1 MKVFL
6 LINKPRVA
14 ANPSHL
20 LGFPLV
26 SMVELVD
33 LLNEHL
39 KGLLFLLGAWLGLI
53 NIDFEHHVVMTERA
67 RIDTEGKKERLA
79 EHLFGPK
86 ESQ

>member
-1 MKVFL
+1 MCQ
-6 LINKPRVA
+6 R
-14 ANPSHL
+14 
-20 LGFPLV
+20 
-26 SMVELVD
+26 
-33 LLNEHL
+33 
-39 KGLLFLLGAWLGLI
+39 LFLLGAWLGLI